1 MRTLKFRVYD
11 KKENVW
17 IHGPGKEVNLFGETI
32 ILGAFLE
39 GVKLERLNDLVAL
52 QFTGL
57 LDNNGKE
64 IYEGDIVSDGS
75 IIDEHGCFHKAKV
88 DFKYAGF
95 VVEAINCK
103 CGECAIIPL
112 SQEADNLKVIGN
124 IYENP
129 ELLTP

>member
-57 LDNNGKE
+57 LDKNGVE
-64 IYEGDIVSDGS
+64 VYEGDVIENGNGPVYVFWNKAYLAWWVGYDSEAPEQQFYTSLINFSDENE
-75 IIDEHGCFHKAKV
+75 IE
-88 DFKYAGF
+88 
-95 VVEAINCK
+95 
-103 CGECAIIPL
+103 
-112 SQEADNLKVIGN
+112 VIGN
-124 IYENP
+124 IHEHGD
-129 ELLTP
+129 LIK